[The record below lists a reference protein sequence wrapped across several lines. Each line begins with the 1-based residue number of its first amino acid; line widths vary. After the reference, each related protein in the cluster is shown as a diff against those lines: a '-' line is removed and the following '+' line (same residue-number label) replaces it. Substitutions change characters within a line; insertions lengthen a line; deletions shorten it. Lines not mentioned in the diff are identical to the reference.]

1 MSGTLGL
8 RAPAPL
14 HPAASGRLDL
24 LRLLLIAQVM
34 LGHYAMIAFPPF
46 PALELGRPA
55 DIYVAGFRLLTR
67 FGGEAAFVFVC
78 ISGFLL
84 APRLLAT
91 ALGQPGAE
99 PVSAFLFAR
108 LRRIYPTLIAAI
120 ALTALCDWIALTRL
134 GAEPLYRTAMTY
146 DAGAA
151 FNWVAALGNALSLQ
165 PTFAGAFGSNG
176 PLWTLG
182 YIVQFYCT
190 AALLAA
196 SLRRAWPLAAG
207 LGIAIVVAGL
217 VWRPEWSLLFLCWL
231 GCGAMRWFPA
241 HTSIQGIVLA
251 AAGLVLFVLA
261 NLAPDPVAVI
271 PAGLAGAAWLG
282 AVLAPSVGQSAA
294 SRPATLARL
303 SEASF
308 ALYAFH
314 FPLAMLLL
322 ASIAPHADLSGLA
335 FRLLWP
341 LLAAAPAIAIAI
353 GWHAALPHLMRGS
366 QR

>member
-151 FNWVAALGNALSLQ
+151 FNWVSALGNALSLQ